1 VTPFLVP
8 FIKRK
13 GGKSMN
19 NERKIAAVYIRVS
32 TEDQAREGFSL
43 GEQKEKLLQLCAF
56 KGYEVFKVYEDAGI
70 SAKDMEHR
78 PAFQEMLQDMRNGK
92 INYIVAYKLDRVTR
106 SVRDLEE
113 LILELEKY
121 NCYLVCDRDD
131 VNTSTANGR
140 FFVRMLTVLSQ
151 LEIEIVSERTKFGL
165 NGAIKSS
172 HLPGPAP
179 LGYKK
184 DGNKKTIVDETT
196 KPIIER
202 IFKMY
207 LEGKSFQQIS
217 NIFNEEKLLNP
228 KKWKDTTIQKI
239 IDNKIYM
246 GDYEQYKRI
255 AKKENKEPVI
265 YMNVVEP
272 IISRA
277 IWEECQRQ
285 KEVNQRTY
293 TRDRVY
299 LFFQK
304 IKCPICGRIMK
315 CKGSGGTKR
324 KYMYYTCE
332 HCHINFNESH
342 VEKLLKNFIYD
353 LLEYDM
359 AVKKF
364 FLPILEDKNS
374 KIDTNSIDKEI
385 RSLEKQRDRI
395 KQAYIK
401 GIVEMDDFKE
411 DYKLIEDKLA
421 NLEGKKLD
429 LINLETFNYSPHE
442 LLAERDLE
450 REKMIRL
457 DTLNSLLKSK
467 WNDMD
472 KTEKQEFISKFI
484 DTIEIKKDDK
494 GNLILEKINFRN
506 GFIKELIRFYDAGIF
521 DVAVPVMIN
530 SNEEII
536 KGSRMSKDELNKYL
550 NKMNEYFETS
560 FYEMYE
566 KIDDETNEII
576 LEYQP
581 KIDEKIIRFVAL
593 NNSNNFPISREDI
606 KDKYGIVSY
615 KTNKLLE
622 N

>member
-1 VTPFLVP
+1 
-8 FIKRK
+8 
-13 GGKSMN
+13 MD
-19 NERKIAAVYIRVS
+19 NERKIAGVYIRVS

-43 GEQKEKLLQLCAF
+43 GEQEEKLLQLCSF
-56 KGYEVFKVYEDAGI
+56 KDLEVYKVYKDAGI

-78 PAFQEMLQDMRNGK
+78 PQFQEMLQDMKEGK
-92 INYIVAYKLDRVTR
+92 INYIVAYKLDRITR

-113 LILELEKY
+113 LISVLEQY
-121 NCYLVCDRDD
+121 NCFLLCDRDD

-165 NGAIKSS
+165 NGAIKSG
-172 HLPGPAP
+172 HIPGQRPF
-179 LGYKK
+179 GYTKSEDKK
-184 DGNKKTIVDETT
+184 MIVDNATRPYVE
-196 KPIIER
+196 K
-202 IFKMY
+202 IFDMY
-207 LEGKSFQQIS
+207 LEGKSFQQIAKYFKEN
-217 NIFNEEKLLNP
+217 NIYP
-228 KKWKDTTIQKI
+228 KKKWRDTTIQKI

-255 AKKENKEPVI
+255 GKQENLEPI
-265 YMNVVEP
+265 TYMNVVEP

-277 IWEECQRQ
+277 KWEECQKQ
-285 KEVNQRTY
+285 KERNQRTY
-293 TRDRVY
+293 TRDRIY
-299 LFFQK
+299 TFFQRL
-304 IKCPICGRIMK
+304 KCPSCGRIMK

-332 HCHINFNESH
+332 HCHVNFNENH
-342 VEKLLKNFIYD
+342 VEELLESFIYD

-364 FLPILEDKNS
+364 FLPILEDKNN
-374 KIDTNSIDKEI
+374 KIDTTTIDKEI
-385 RSLEKQRDRI
+385 RNLEKQKDRI

-401 GIVEMDDFKE
+401 GIVEIDDFKE

-421 NLEGKKLD
+421 NLESKKLE
-429 LINLETFNYSPHE
+429 LVNLETFNYSPHE

-472 KTEKQEFISKFI
+472 KSEKQEFISKFI

-494 GNLILEKINFRN
+494 GYLILEKINFRS
-506 GFIKELIRFYDAGIF
+506 GFINELLKFYNAGIF
-521 DVAVPVMIN
+521 DVAVPVMIGN
-530 SNEEII
+530 NEECI
-536 KGSRMSKDELNKYL
+536 KGGRMTEDELNKYL
-550 NKMNEYFETS
+550 TKMNEHFETS

-566 KIDDETNEII
+566 TIDNETNEVI

-581 KIDEKIIRFVAL
+581 KDDEKIIRFVAL
-593 NNSNNFPISREDI
+593 TNKNSFPISKENI
-606 KDKYGIVSY
+606 KDRYGIVSY
-615 KTNKLLE
+615 KTNTILE